1 MVTRLVGGLTPG
13 DGADP
18 RTFPAIWNVTADDI
32 EALQS
37 DLGGVQSGLTTL
49 GGSVAVQATII
60 DANSTAIAGIEAW
73 ELENLN
79 DVSYGTALADGQT
92 LVYSTAV
99 SGWTNG
105 SATGGG
111 GSGNVADDVIQPNF
125 NLISNSYTFPDNF
138 NGVSAGPVTIAS
150 GATVTVGTA
159 SAWSIV

>member
-1 MVTRLVGGLTPG
+1 VTITRLTGGLTPG

-18 RTFPAIWNVTADDI
+18 RTFPAIFNAAADVI
-32 EALQS
+32 EAQ
-37 DLGGVQSGLTTL
+37 
-49 GGSVAVQATII
+49 GSAV
-60 DANSTAIAGIEAW
+60 DVIEAW
-73 ELENLN
+73 NLDDLN
-79 DVSYGTALADGQT
+79 DVTYGTALAEGQV

-99 SGWTNG
+99 SAWVN
-105 SATGGG
+105 SDEGGG

-125 NLISNSYTFPDNF
+125 NTISNNYTFPDGY

>member
-1 MVTRLVGGLTPG
+1 MTITRLTGGLTPG

-18 RTFPAIWNVTADDI
+18 RTFPAIFNAAADVI
-32 EALQS
+32 EAQ
-37 DLGGVQSGLTTL
+37 
-49 GGSVAVQATII
+49 GSAV
-60 DANSTAIAGIEAW
+60 DVIEAW
-73 ELENLN
+73 NLDDLN
-79 DVSYGTALADGQT
+79 DVTYGTALAEGQV

-99 SGWTNG
+99 SAWVN
-105 SATGGG
+105 SDEGGG

-125 NLISNSYTFPDNF
+125 NTISNNYTFPDGY